1 MRRNVRDVEL
11 AGPFIQKLTEMTK
24 RRENLLIG
32 IVDQMAFVE
41 TTLQRLAE
49 KVRSYEGGWAQRR
62 SQNGWSL
69 MWMWRASEKVGRV
82 SCVEVYLSKGT
93 KKGGDF
99 QRVSLRTVEARLDHM
114 TPLLGR
120 KRCKSFS
127 RDLELL
133 LDAARRA
140 VRWVNAFPAND
151 LGILVPKSKATGLDE
166 WISAL
171 ARACETRS
179 VKAAGLIEKYLE
191 LDNELN
197 QLAFEFNE
205 ARQPVRFRSI
215 ICRRECPSLDPLSP
229 GEPRYRVVEY
239 FDRRTGKRS
248 SRDVSSYKQRLNQQK
263 VRDRLALALGR
274 PPTEADLSA
283 VISARPNRKPSP
295 WLTEELISHCHLGK
309 HSGSINKHQK
319 NMVAI
324 LEEWASMR
332 ALIRALL

>member
-11 AGPFIQKLTEMTK
+11 AGPFLQKLTELTE

-32 IVDQMAFVE
+32 IVDQMAFVD
-41 TTLQRLAE
+41 TTLQQLAA
-49 KVRSYEGGWAQRR
+49 KVRSYEGGWSQRR
-62 SQNGWSL
+62 SQDGWSL
-69 MWMWRASEKVGRV
+69 MWTWRASEKVGRV

-99 QRVSLRTVEARLDHM
+99 QRVSLRTGEARLTHM
-114 TPLLGR
+114 TPLIGA
-120 KRCKSFS
+120 KRSKSFS
-127 RDLELL
+127 RDLELFL
-133 LDAARRA
+133 NAARRA
-140 VRWVNAFPAND
+140 VRWVNAFPGND
-151 LGILVPKSKATGLDE
+151 LGILDPKSKASGLDA

-171 ARACETRS
+171 AIACEARS
-179 VKAAGLIEKYLE
+179 VRAAGVIEKYLD
-191 LDNELN
+191 LDSELN

-215 ICRRECPSLDPLSP
+215 ICRRECPALDPLAP
-229 GEPRYRVVEY
+229 AEPRYRVVEF

-263 VRDRLALALGR
+263 VRERLALSPGR

-283 VISARPNRKPSP
+283 VMPAKTNRKPTP
-295 WLTEELISHCHLGK
+295 WLTDELISHCHLGK

-324 LEEWASMR
+324 LEEWGSLR